1 MKHAENKEKTVT
13 STVTYPILFQVT
25 GNTSSIARER
35 FLVYN
40 INSKKCSYMVESTKI
55 VEITAQQRKF
65 CELLILHD
73 GEWTATECAIEAGYS
88 EKSARQIASQ
98 LQNREKYPKVYDYI
112 LMLREEQHKKY
123 HVNYNRHM
131 RRLKQLSLSAEE
143 KGNYTAAVSA
153 EISRGKAAGLYVDRK
168 EILTGSI
175 DNMPKQEVERRLE
188 ELKKRFP
195 KVVDSVALEV
205 KEKNERKKSKPKNSK
220 KQ

>member
-1 MKHAENKEKTVT
+1 MTEL
-13 STVTYPILFQVT
+13 I
-25 GNTSSIARER
+25 
-35 FLVYN
+35 N
-40 INSKKCSYMVESTKI
+40 ITP
-55 VEITAQQRKF
+55 QQRKF

-112 LMLREEQHKKY
+112 LMLRNEQHKKY

-131 RRLKQLSLSAEE
+131 RRLKELSLSAEE

-195 KVVDSVALEV
+195 KVVDSVAFEV
-205 KEKNERKKSKPKNSK
+205 KEKNERRKSKPKNSK

>member
-1 MKHAENKEKTVT
+1 
-13 STVTYPILFQVT
+13 
-25 GNTSSIARER
+25 
-35 FLVYN
+35 
-40 INSKKCSYMVESTKI
+40 MVESKKI
-55 VEITAQQRKF
+55 VDVTPQQRKF
-65 CELLILHD
+65 CELLILYD

-88 EKSARQIASQ
+88 ERSARQIASQ

-195 KVVDSVALEV
+195 KVINSIASEV
-205 KEKNERKKSKPKNSK
+205 KKSDEGKKFKSKNIKA
-220 KQ
+220 Q